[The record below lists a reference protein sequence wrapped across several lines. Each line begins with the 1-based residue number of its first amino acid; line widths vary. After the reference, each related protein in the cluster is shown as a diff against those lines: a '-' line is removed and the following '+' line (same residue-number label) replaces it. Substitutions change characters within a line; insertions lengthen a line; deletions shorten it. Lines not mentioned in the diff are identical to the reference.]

1 MDIIQAIILGLVQG
15 LSEFIPISSS
25 AHLII
30 VPWLL
35 GWNDPGL
42 PFDAALH
49 LGTLVAVLVYFWR
62 DWVTLIRGAV
72 ESLRKGTPLTDPAGR
87 LGWFIL
93 LATIPGGIAGV
104 LGESKVDDIFHGST
118 GMAPSTGIAIIGVVM
133 ILLAVLL
140 WVAERTAR
148 HVETMEQMT
157 LRQALTVGLAQA
169 TAIIPGVSRSGSTI
183 TAGLFVNLTREAAA
197 RFSFLLGTPLI
208 AGAALKKMYDLIK
221 EHPVG
226 MDPTIMGIGIVVA
239 GVSGFASIWFLLR
252 FLQRNSTLPFIIY
265 RVALGALLIVLVL
278 AGFRQ

>member
-1 MDIIQAIILGLVQG
+1 LDIIQAIILGLVQG

-49 LGTLVAVLVYFWR
+49 LGTLVAVLIYFWR
-62 DWVTLIRGAV
+62 DWITLIRGALA
-72 ESLRKGTPLTDPAGR
+72 SLRKGNPLADPEGR

-133 ILLAVLL
+133 ILLAVVL

-157 LRQALTVGLAQA
+157 LRQALIVGLAQA

-226 MDPTIMGIGIVVA
+226 LDPTIMGIGIVVA